1 MRYEK
6 GHKDTSRQRI
16 MDVAAERFRS
26 DGIAASGLAGIMSDA
41 GLTNGAFYPHF
52 KSKADLVRDSLAAAM
67 EDQSAQLRAMV
78 ADGGLE
84 AVIAAY
90 LSPEHR
96 DNPQAGCTLSAL
108 LPELARQPL
117 DTRIVYME
125 RILDAV
131 SEMASALPGETG
143 DREAKSDRHLRDS
156 HRNAPAGPRR
166 PWHASV
172 GARPCRR
179 CGCRTRARAP
189 RAGKARLSAGH
200 PALHSRSVAS
210 AIRDSAV
217 VRFEGSF
224 STPRVSVLNASRLP
238 IP

>member
-16 MDVAAERFRS
+16 MDVAAGRFRS
-26 DGIAASGLAGIMSDA
+26 EGIAASGLAGIMSDA

-67 EDQSAQLRAMV
+67 DDQSTQLREMV

-96 DNPQAGCTLSAL
+96 DNPRAGCTLSAL

-117 DTRIVYME
+117 ETRIVYME
-125 RILDAV
+125 RIVDAV
-131 SEMASALPGETG
+131 SEMASALPGGTG
-143 DREAKSDRHLRDS
+143 DRETTMIGIYATLI
-156 HRNAPAGPRR
+156 G
-166 PWHASV
+166 
-172 GARPCRR
+172 
-179 CGCRTRARAP
+179 TLQLARAFHGTP
-189 RAGKARLSAGH
+189 LSERVLSAG
-200 PALHSRSVAS
+200 ADAARKLLHS
-210 AIRDSAV
+210 
-217 VRFEGSF
+217 E
-224 STPRVSVLNASRLP
+224 P
-238 IP
+238 

>member
-1 MRYEK
+1 MRYQK
-6 GHKDTSRQRI
+6 GHRDTSRQRI
-16 MDVAAERFRS
+16 MDAASERFRS

-52 KSKADLVRDSLAAAM
+52 KSKAELVRESLAAAM
-67 EDQSAQLRAMV
+67 DDQAGQLREMV

-117 DTRIVYME
+117 DARMVFME

-131 SEMASALPGETG
+131 GEMASALPGETG
-143 DREAKSDRHLRDS
+143 DRETAAIGIYATLI
-156 HRNAPAGPRR
+156 G
-166 PWHASV
+166 
-172 GARPCRR
+172 
-179 CGCRTRARAP
+179 TLQLARAVHGTP
-189 RAGKARLSAGH
+189 LSERVLAAGADAAREL
-200 PALHSRSVAS
+200 
-210 AIRDSAV
+210 
-217 VRFEGSF
+217 VRRESEKRG
-224 STPRVSVLNASRLP
+224 
-238 IP
+238 